1 MVSFTNIKLMKK
13 IILCLFVFFISC
25 SSTTESETPTTKEE
39 ILPESNVTLPISE
52 THDHDDEGH
61 DHDDETHDH
70 DDEGHDHDDEGHD
83 HDDEGHD
90 HDDEGQVY
98 FDEVIVPESAPES
111 LQILTYNLSDKA
123 VLYFISTVETEV
135 HVHGY
140 DIHFMVYPDKENKL
154 SINLSIA
161 GEFEIED
168 HESGVEFA
176 RLIVNP

>member
-39 ILPESNVTLPISE
+39 ILPESNVTLSTSE
-52 THDHDDEGH
+52 T
-61 DHDDETHDH
+61 
-70 DDEGHDHDDEGHD
+70 
-83 HDDEGHD
+83 HD

-168 HESGVEFA
+168 HGSGTEFA

>member
-61 DHDDETHDH
+61 DHDDE
-70 DDEGHDHDDEGHD
+70 
-83 HDDEGHD
+83 
-90 HDDEGQVY
+90 GQVY
-98 FDEVIVPESAPES
+98 FDEVVVPESAPES

>member
-25 SSTTESETPTTKEE
+25 SSTTESENPTTKEE

-70 DDEGHDHDDEGHD
+70 DDET
-83 HDDEGHD
+83 HD

-123 VLYFISTVETEV
+123 VLYFISTVETEI

>member
-39 ILPESNVTLPISE
+39 ILPESNVTLPTSE

-61 DHDDETHDH
+61 DDYE
-70 DDEGHDHDDEGHD
+70 
-83 HDDEGHD
+83 
-90 HDDEGQVY
+90 EGQVY

-123 VLYFISTVETEV
+123 VLYFTSTVETEI

-154 SINLSIA
+154 RIDLTIA

>member
-39 ILPESNVTLPISE
+39 ILPESNVTLPTS
-52 THDHDDEGH
+52 
-61 DHDDETHDH
+61 ETHDH

>member
-39 ILPESNVTLPISE
+39 ILPESNVTLPTSE

-61 DHDDETHDH
+61 DHDA
-70 DDEGHDHDDEGHD
+70 
-83 HDDEGHD
+83 
-90 HDDEGQVY
+90 EGQVY

>member
-1 MVSFTNIKLMKK
+1 MASFTNIKLMKK

-39 ILPESNVTLPISE
+39 ILPESNVTLSTSE
-52 THDHDDEGH
+52 T
-61 DHDDETHDH
+61 
-70 DDEGHDHDDEGHD
+70 HD